1 MNQLQLTPLDTLV
14 DESWG
19 KKGTPCRDAMEI
31 ELENE
36 INSCNVGEAIKEARC
51 KQKLTQ
57 QELAERIGVQRS
69 QVSRIESGRNL
80 TLATVSRVFK
90 ALGMNVSLNVSG
102 LGIFTL

>member
-1 MNQLQLTPLDTLV
+1 MKDKDFYTF
-14 DESWG
+14 DEIKDELIG
-19 KKGTPCRDAMEI
+19 KIGTPERDSY
-31 ELENE
+31 ELELQT
-36 INSCNVGEAIKEARC
+36 SVVGEAIKEARC